1 MNDSATTVFSKS
13 PYWNPGGGFGVLVAL
28 GTLGAGGL
36 AVVSL
41 AAGSWWALDLVTPF
55 QLQYAVSL
63 LVASL
68 WFAVRKRW
76 FWLGL
81 AAVFFALPTA
91 RLVPCFR
98 SNGNAGH
105 GGAASLKL
113 LSFNVLCSNDH
124 CAELLDWVRKADPD
138 VAFFAEVDPK
148 WEAELEKLRPT
159 LPYHAVIA
167 REDNFGVAVL
177 SKLPLRDTR
186 LITAGDLP
194 TAAIRVEI
202 EVSGKPLV
210 VVGAHPPPP
219 LGPGL
224 TGERNRTLVS
234 LANEARQNSTALVV
248 MGDFNATP
256 WCDCMRPLYE
266 AGLRDARRGPEFGP
280 TWRRANPL
288 FAIPI
293 DHILVK
299 GAVSATRCQTGP
311 DLGSDHRPLLAEL
324 RL

>member
-1 MNDSATTVFSKS
+1 M
-13 PYWNPGGGFGVLVAL
+13 LVAL

-41 AAGSWWALDLVTPF
+41 AACSWWVLDLVTPF
-55 QLQYAVSL
+55 QLQYTVSL
-63 LVASL
+63 LIAAL

-81 AAVFFALPTA
+81 AAVFFALPAA
-91 RLVPCFR
+91 RVIPCFR
-98 SNGNAGH
+98 SDGNAGH
-105 GGAASLKL
+105 GGSVSIRV

-124 CAELLDWVRKADPD
+124 CGELLDWVRKADPD

-177 SKLPLRDTR
+177 SKIPLRDTR

-202 EVSGKPLV
+202 EVAGKPLV
-210 VVGAHPPPP
+210 VIGAHPPPP
-219 LGPGL
+219 LGPSL
-224 TGERNRTLVS
+224 TKERDRTLAS
-234 LANEARQNSTALVV
+234 LADEARQNSTALVV

-256 WCDCMRPLYE
+256 WCGCMRPMYG
-266 AGLRDARRGPEFGP
+266 AGLRDARRGLEFGP
-280 TWRRANPL
+280 TWRRTNL
-288 FAIPI
+288 IIGIPI
-293 DHILVK
+293 DHLLLK
-299 GAVSATRCQTGP
+299 GGVSAAGCQTGP

>member
-13 PYWNPGGGFGVLVAL
+13 PCWNPGGGFGVLVAL

-41 AAGSWWALDLVTPF
+41 AAGSWWVLDLVTPF

-63 LVASL
+63 LIAAL
-68 WFAVRKRW
+68 WFAVRRRW

-81 AAVFFALPTA
+81 AAVLFALPAA
-91 RLVPCFR
+91 RVVPCFR
-98 SNGNAGH
+98 SDGNAGH
-105 GGAASLKL
+105 GGSASLRV
-113 LSFNVLCSNDH
+113 LSFNVLTSNARCSDVL
-124 CAELLDWVRKADPD
+124 AWVRKADPD

-148 WEAELEKLRPT
+148 WETELEELRPT

-177 SKLPLRDTR
+177 SKIPLRDTR

-194 TAAIRVEI
+194 TAAIRVEF
-202 EVSGKPLV
+202 EVAGKPLV
-210 VVGAHPPPP
+210 VIGAHPPPP

-224 TGERNRTLVS
+224 TRERNRTLVS
-234 LANEARQNSTALVV
+234 LANEARENGSALVV

-256 WCDCMRPLYE
+256 WCDCMRPLYG
-266 AGLRDARRGPEFGP
+266 AGMRDARRGLEFGP
-280 TWRRANPL
+280 TWRRTNL
-288 FAIPI
+288 FFAIPI
-293 DHILVK
+293 DHLLLK
-299 GAVSATRCQTGP
+299 GPVSAISCQTGP
-311 DLGSDHRPLLAEL
+311 DLGSDHRPLLADL